1 MKKFEPRLTRPEA
14 GNKYYITQGA
24 GGWSRAIKGKPTDPD
39 CDVLHNCVGYAFG
52 RFHEIAGDPSMSLF
66 DPVNAENIYSNA
78 QQHGL
83 KVGKEPRLGSMI
95 VWQKGATQSG
105 SDGAGHVAIVERI
118 ERDGDTVTITTSESG
133 YNCPQA
139 FWTTARRAPYNNG
152 AGYTF
157 LGFVYQPDSVN
168 PYPAPNRVLREGS
181 QGTDVQWLQ
190 TELIRRGFLRT
201 NECDGDYG
209 LITLGAVCAFQLK
222 NGLEVD
228 GIAGPATQ
236 GALGK

>member
-1 MKKFEPRLTRPEA
+1 MKFEPRLTRPEA
-14 GNKYYITQGA
+14 GNKYYIRRA
-24 GGWSRAIKGKPTDPD
+24 SGGYSTAIKGSPTDPA
-39 CDVLHNCVGYAFG
+39 CDVLSNCVGYAHS

-78 QQHGL
+78 QAHGL
-83 KVGKEPRLGSMI
+83 KVGQEPRLGALI

-105 SDGAGHVAIVERI
+105 SDGAGHVAVVEKI
-118 ERDGDTVTITTSESG
+118 TRDGDTVTIVTSESG
-133 YNCPQA
+133 YGCTNP

-152 AGYTF
+152 TGYKF
-157 LGFVYQPDSVN
+157 LGFVYQPEPVN
-168 PYPAPNRVLREGS
+168 PYPVPKRVLREGMN
-181 QGTDVQWLQ
+181 GTDVQWLQ
-190 TELIRRGFLRT
+190 TELISRGFLRT
-201 NECDGDYG
+201 GECDGDFG

-236 GALGK
+236 KALLT